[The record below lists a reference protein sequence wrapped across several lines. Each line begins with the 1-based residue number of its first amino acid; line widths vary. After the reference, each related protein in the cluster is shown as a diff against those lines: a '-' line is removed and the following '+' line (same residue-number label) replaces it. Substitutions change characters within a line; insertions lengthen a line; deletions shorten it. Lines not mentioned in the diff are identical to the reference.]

1 MCGSCRNR
9 DEFGPYFTKVFYL
22 KIDDNTM
29 RRRLAERTN
38 NEFGKKPE
46 EVELI
51 LKLNRE
57 DDRPANS
64 IDVDAVRPLKDIVD
78 DILAQCRI
86 RRQL

>member
-1 MCGSCRNR
+1 M
-9 DEFGPYFTKVFYL
+9 
-22 KIDDNTM
+22 
-29 RRRLAERTN
+29 
-38 NEFGKKPE
+38 
-46 EVELI
+46 

-64 IDVDAVRPLKDIVD
+64 IDVDAARNLKDVVD